1 MKTPP
6 PEFCLDGPRF
16 RENLKEDYHKF
27 DQNELSRNRRNLYL
41 FGPILGAFGA
51 LGTVAAVVC
60 SGSMIGSLVG
70 RVSLPNGKLD
80 QLLTIMVSVKAAVGC
95 LFMLSKLAS
104 YKNFTQEDTEERV
117 KTFIYNFKLGQKN
130 QDFRFDELEKHGYIS
145 KTLKEFLELGSL
157 KVKKLER
164 LKDLELDRSLKE
176 RARYSNAKD
185 QANDLGLK
193 QYCDSQII
201 KERENFQEKLREH
214 MSSIDEWKEK
224 WNAVKEYLVSNEIE
238 RIRNMKTFRFNVIN
252 NHGTIICDLILPQSA
267 ASSRSL

>member
-6 PEFCLDGPRF
+6 TNFCLDGPRF
-16 RENLKEDYHKF
+16 KENLKEHYHKF
-27 DQNELSRNRRNLYL
+27 DQSELSRNRRNLCL

-60 SGSMIGSLVG
+60 SGSVIGSLVG

-104 YKNFTQEDTEERV
+104 YKDFTQEDTEERV
-117 KTFIYNFKLGQKN
+117 KTFIYNFKLGQKS
-130 QDFRFDELEKHGYIS
+130 QDFRFDELEKRGYIS

-164 LKDLELDRSLKE
+164 KKLLNIDNKLKKIAEIEKKDTRMDVISRFASAIDKQLIIDKYNEEFGEL
-176 RARYSNAKD
+176 
-185 QANDLGLK
+185 
-193 QYCDSQII
+193 CDSV
-201 KERENFQEKLREH
+201 N
-214 MSSIDEWKEK
+214 EWKEK
-224 WNAVKEYLVSNEIE
+224 WNAVKENLVSNKIE
-238 RIRNMKTFRFNVIN
+238 RIRNMKTFRFNVDN
-252 NHGTIICDLILPQSA
+252 DHGTIICDLIPPRSA